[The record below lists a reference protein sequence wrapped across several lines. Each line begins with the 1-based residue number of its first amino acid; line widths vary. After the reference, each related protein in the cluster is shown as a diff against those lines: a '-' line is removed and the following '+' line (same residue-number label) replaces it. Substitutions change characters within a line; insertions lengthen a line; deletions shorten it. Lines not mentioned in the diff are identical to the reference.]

1 MQMRGF
7 NTYMVKHA
15 LLHTAPA
22 ATQLQKLQFL
32 THVEGAHHINVEALV
47 QPLSQYPYCKLTHPI
62 GAGVAVDMTAQPS
75 SHLAMFAVQAC
86 ISRLSSL
93 TCLEV
98 SDIRTPLE
106 SPTLEDIFASL
117 PALQS
122 VCLTFRTNDPA
133 CATDFDSDDD
143 EGNQQQ
149 ERKQPNDFPDSLLR
163 CFLFQCSSRVA
174 VLRQAVYMHT
184 CHSLHTV
191 AHICSNCQQW
201 W

>member
-32 THVEGAHHINVEALV
+32 THCEGAHHINVEALV
-47 QPLSQYPYCKLTHPI
+47 QPSSQYPYCKLANQI
-62 GAGVAVDMTAQPS
+62 GACEAVVSTAQLS
-75 SHLAMFAVQAC
+75 SHLAMLAVQAC
-86 ISRLSSL
+86 ISRLCSL

-117 PALQS
+117 PVLQS

-133 CATDFDSDDD
+133 YATDFGSDD
-143 EGNQQQ
+143 EGSPQQQ
-149 ERKQPNDFPDSLLR
+149 RKQPNDFPQSLLR
-163 CFLFQCSSRVA
+163 CYRLPMQQQGAYIASIHFTIMTFHPLQPVA
-174 VLRQAVYMHT
+174 YGPCA
-184 CHSLHTV
+184 SLK
-191 AHICSNCQQW
+191 
-201 W
+201 